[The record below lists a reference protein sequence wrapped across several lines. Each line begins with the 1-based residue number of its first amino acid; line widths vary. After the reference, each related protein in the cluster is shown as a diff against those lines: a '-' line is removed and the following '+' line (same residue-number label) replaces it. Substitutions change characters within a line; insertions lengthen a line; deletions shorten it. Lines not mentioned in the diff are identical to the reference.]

1 MYKDYFKCENNR
13 NIKIIKDTIVNH
25 FEALDLDFDF
35 KEKEIVNTSYN
46 YPMFCPITLNPTF
59 DRDKIFLCVSN
70 INRWEIIIYQLSH
83 ELAHCFVYCHNNSEK
98 NKASWIEETI
108 CEAISLYFLNYFYEN
123 WNRIEELSI
132 DDKNY
137 KDNLRNYLNNNR
149 LRQKETK
156 VLSNSKGYYEL
167 MEIEKN
173 SQEKREDRRFE
184 MFQLYF
190 KLSDKNI
197 KGLINYRDY
206 IIENKKILNTEEY
219 IKSFPNNEA
228 VLFLCSLQN
237 SILSGE

>member
-1 MYKDYFKCENNR
+1 MPSC
-13 NIKIIKDTIVNH
+13 I
-25 FEALDLDFDF
+25 
-35 KEKEIVNTSYN
+35 
-46 YPMFCPITLNPTF
+46 
-59 DRDKIFLCVSN
+59 
-70 INRWEIIIYQLSH
+70 SH

-123 WNRIEELSI
+123 WDKIELSI
-132 DDKNY
+132 NSLNY
-137 KDNLRNYLNNNR
+137 KASIWEYLNDVLN
-149 LRQKETK
+149 KERTK

-167 MEIEKN
+167 MEIEKY
-173 SQEKREDRRFE
+173 SQEKREDRGFE

-228 VLFLCSLQN
+228 VLYLCSLEN

>member
-1 MYKDYFKCENNR
+1 MYEDYFKCENNR
-13 NIKIIKDTIVNH
+13 SIQIIKDIIVTH
-25 FEALDLDFDF
+25 FETLDLDFDF
-35 KEKEIVNTSYN
+35 KEKEIINTNYN
-46 YPMFCPITLNPTF
+46 SPKFCPITLNPTF
-59 DRDKIFLCVSN
+59 DIDKIFLSVNSYSYWCQVV
-70 INRWEIIIYQLSH
+70 YQLSH
-83 ELAHCFVYCHNNSEK
+83 ELTHCFVYCHNNSEK

-123 WNRIEELSI
+123 WDKIELSI
-132 DDKNY
+132 NSPNY
-137 KDNLRNYLNNNR
+137 KASIWEYLNDVLN
-149 LRQKETK
+149 KERTK

-167 MEIEKN
+167 MEIEKY
-173 SQEKREDRRFE
+173 SQEKREDRGFE

-206 IIENKKILNTEEY
+206 IIENKKILNTEDY

-228 VLFLCSLQN
+228 VLYLCSLQN

>member
-13 NIKIIKDTIVNH
+13 SIQIIKDIIVTH
-25 FEALDLDFDF
+25 FETLDLDFDF
-35 KEKEIVNTSYN
+35 KEKEIINTNYN
-46 YPMFCPITLNPTF
+46 SPRFCPTTLNPTF
-59 DRDKIFLCVSN
+59 DIDKIFLSVNSYNYWCQVV
-70 INRWEIIIYQLSH
+70 YQLSH
-83 ELAHCFVYCHNNSEK
+83 ELAHCFVYCYNNSEK

-108 CEAISLYFLNYFYEN
+108 CEAISLYFLNYFYKN
-123 WNRIEELSI
+123 WDKIELSI
-132 DDKNY
+132 NSPNY
-137 KDNLRNYLNNNR
+137 KAGIWEYLNDVLN
-149 LRQKETK
+149 EEGTK

-167 MEIEKN
+167 MEIEKY

-197 KGLINYRDY
+197 KELVNYRDY

>member
-1 MYKDYFKCENNR
+1 
-13 NIKIIKDTIVNH
+13 
-25 FEALDLDFDF
+25 
-35 KEKEIVNTSYN
+35 
-46 YPMFCPITLNPTF
+46 
-59 DRDKIFLCVSN
+59 
-70 INRWEIIIYQLSH
+70 
-83 ELAHCFVYCHNNSEK
+83 
-98 NKASWIEETI
+98 
-108 CEAISLYFLNYFYEN
+108 
-123 WNRIEELSI
+123 
-132 DDKNY
+132 
-137 KDNLRNYLNNNR
+137 
-149 LRQKETK
+149 
-156 VLSNSKGYYEL
+156 

-197 KGLINYRDY
+197 KGLVNYRDY